1 MLPISVEPRAKTS
14 VIFLQV
20 PDFRS
25 FSVIPP
31 NCLRSRPVGTAAAV
45 AASSAM
51 AAVNFMF
58 AVGDV
63 LKSFVELDF
72 SLSMDVANE
81 GKFRANVTTN
91 NSQCWVEERYE
102 V

>member
-14 VIFLQV
+14 VIFLQL

-25 FSVIPP
+25 FAVEPP

-58 AVGDV
+58 AVGGV
-63 LKSFVELDF
+63 LKSL
-72 SLSMDVANE
+72 LN
-81 GKFRANVTTN
+81 
-91 NSQCWVEERYE
+91 
-102 V
+102 